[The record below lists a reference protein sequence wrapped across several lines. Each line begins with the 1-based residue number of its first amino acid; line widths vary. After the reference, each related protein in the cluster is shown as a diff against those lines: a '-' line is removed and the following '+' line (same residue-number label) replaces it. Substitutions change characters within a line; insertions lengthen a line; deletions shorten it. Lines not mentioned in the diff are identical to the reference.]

1 VFLPIVLKFL
11 PHAPLLSTA
20 SIPYFLQKNLTKLKK
35 TSNLTKL
42 RHFRVFGKKNAQ
54 IFFLGTKMAE
64 IFTRAML
71 HVR

>member
-1 VFLPIVLKFL
+1 VFLPTVLKFL
-11 PHAPLLSTA
+11 PHAPSLSTA

-42 RHFRVFGKKNAQ
+42 RHFRVFGKNAQ
-54 IFFLGTKMAE
+54 IFFLGTKMGE
-64 IFTRAML
+64 IFTGAML